1 MALNGIINAGTPV
14 RIITTADLPV
24 QLPKKD
30 YNLLIYRSLIKAKV
44 TGKIQKIT

>member
-1 MALNGIINAGTPV
+1 MALNGIINAVTPV

-30 YNLLIYRSLIKAKV
+30 YNLLIYRPVIKTKV
-44 TGKIQKIT
+44 TGKIRKST